1 MVFRGECRAF
11 SLRLQQARDACHD
24 RLEQRKPRQTR
35 QKSEG
40 QKGKRPQTM
49 RAPEDQRVHAAARVN
64 AWKQRNGALRAAAIE
79 RTQAFVAL
87 MSAPITGHGVFGQY
101 TLAQMLALEF
111 ALILPSQFSD
121 NVRMLAALVEQ

>member
-1 MVFRGECRAF
+1 
-11 SLRLQQARDACHD
+11 
-24 RLEQRKPRQTR
+24 
-35 QKSEG
+35 
-40 QKGKRPQTM
+40 
-49 RAPEDQRVHAAARVN
+49 
-64 AWKQRNGALRAAAIE
+64 
-79 RTQAFVAL
+79 